1 MGFLDKAKAQAQQL
15 ATKGQEKLEQTQ
27 AKRKAD
33 AILRDLG
40 AAVFKQK
47 TGSGGP
53 GIDAEIERLVSDLRA
68 HEVEH
73 GKIDTAPT
81 ADQPQ
86 QTGDVD
92 GDDA

>member
-27 AKRKAD
+27 AKRKSD
-33 AILRDLG
+33 GLLRDLG

-47 TGSGGP
+47 SGSGGP
-53 GIDAEIERLVSDLRA
+53 DVDSEIERLVSELRA

-73 GKIDTAPT
+73 GKIDTTPT
-81 ADQPQ
+81 ADQQ
-86 QTGDVD
+86 QSGDVD
-92 GDDA
+92 GDDV